1 MMTTFSTVLAEV
13 KQDCS
18 WEHIPYDKISVLAQ
32 SCGPAEVEHL
42 IRELD
47 ALNDAELENDAGDM
61 GDEYWRLR
69 TAFSQALAEVGEPA
83 IEPLL
88 RALGSGN
95 PQTRAYTARALG
107 LIGTQQAF
115 GPIASLLAEESDE
128 TIQIS
133 LIEALGRLRD
143 ERAVEVLL
151 PYLKVPQQVNR
162 GWIIRMTANAL
173 GRIGSEVA
181 IGPLSEVLA
190 TDPDWFAR
198 LGAAEGLGKIKH
210 PLATEALRR
219 ALKDEDARV
228 RSEAS
233 ARLE

>member
-1 MMTTFSTVLAEV
+1 MTTFSTVLAEV